1 MRLNTKIVID
11 LISDAVIERESQEYS
26 GPVAECI
33 SFGGSKSKS
42 KNQSQQTSSSESGA
56 RYNEDFL
63 EKAKLFAAGK
73 SFDANRYLKENPDV
87 AADPSFLANPLG
99 HYLKYG
105 QFDPE
110 KRFQVDSAGNS
121 YLINDPNAGP
131 TYDPRYVRGLY
142 TPGAFTGVAPEG
154 FGKLEESLYGT
165 QESKLSRAY
174 SDAVARQREELAQ
187 MGALNSPSQF
197 LEGSARSSL
206 DRNYLEGLQQA
217 ARDAFMGRL
226 GAEQTEAARRTGF
239 DTSEAARRTAFD
251 TGEAGRETGFNE
263 QTAARLLELWLKKL
277 GIAIEAGR
285 YSTAT
290 GQGTSQGSGSG
301 SGFNFGLFNFGGSQ
315 TSNADAGD

>member
-1 MRLNTKIVID
+1 MRVNTKIIID
-11 LISDAVIERESQEYS
+11 VETGAVIERESLEYS
-26 GPVAECI
+26 GPLAECI
-33 SFGGSKSKS
+33 SFGGSKSKQKS
-42 KNQSQQTSSSESGA
+42 QSQQTSTSESGTK
-56 RYNEDFL
+56 YNQDFL
-63 EKAKLFAAGK
+63 EQAKMFAGGQR
-73 SFDANRYLKENPDV
+73 FDTARYLKENPDV
-87 AADPSFLANPLG
+87 AADEYFARNPLE
-99 HYLKYG
+99 HYLKFG
-105 QFDPE
+105 QNDPE
-110 KRFQVDSAGNS
+110 KRFQVDSTGQS
-121 YLINDPNAGP
+121 YFVNDSNTGP
-131 TYDPRYVRGLY
+131 AYDPRYVRGLY

-174 SDAVARQREELAQ
+174 GDAVARQREELSQ

-226 GAEQTEAARRTGF
+226 GAEQTEAGRRTAF
-239 DTSEAARRTAFD
+239 DVGEAGRRTAFD

-277 GIAIEAGR
+277 GIAIESGR

-290 GQGTSQGSGSG
+290 GQGTSQGSGAG

-315 TSNADAGD
+315 NSTSSTS